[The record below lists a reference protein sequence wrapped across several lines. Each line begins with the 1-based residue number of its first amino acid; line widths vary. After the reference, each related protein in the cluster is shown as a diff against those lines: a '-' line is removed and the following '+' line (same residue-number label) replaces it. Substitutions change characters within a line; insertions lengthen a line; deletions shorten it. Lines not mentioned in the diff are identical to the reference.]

1 MAVAMT
7 LLVAGCSNS
16 PAATSEP
23 LSITVAQAPRDI
35 PAYDRD
41 EWGSWTDEDSDCQ
54 DTRQEVLVEESATT
68 VTFTD
73 TSQCRVASGEWTD
86 PYTDNQFT
94 VPGALEIDHMAPL
107 ANAHRSGGWMWS
119 DAKKRQYTNDLSYEG
134 HLIAVLA
141 SENRSKG
148 SSGPADWKP
157 PERDYW
163 CQYAIDWITIK
174 NTWQLTASEMEA
186 VSLTEMLNTC
196 TPSISLTVEAGRSQ
210 PTTMPSATPT
220 QAQQPD
226 PTPSAT
232 PTLTQQPD
240 PTPSATPTDEEVY
253 GSCEESE
260 AAGETRVLGSEGGG
274 HGFPKAKIPSARDG
288 DGDGIVCEKSSPLAS
303 TPSATPTPPQQPD
316 PTPEATPT
324 DGEVYGSCDE
334 AEAAGEQR
342 VRGSSGDGRGF
353 PQSRV
358 PSARDGDG
366 DGVVCEK

>member
-1 MAVAMT
+1 MAVF
-7 LLVAGCSNS
+7 VSRNES
-16 PAATSEP
+16 S
-23 LSITVAQAPRDI
+23 
-35 PAYDRD
+35 DRL
-41 EWGSWTDEDSDCQ
+41 
-54 DTRQEVLVEESATT
+54 LVEESATT

-232 PTLTQQPD
+232 PT
-240 PTPSATPTDEEVY
+240 DEEVY
-253 GSCEESE
+253 GSCEEAE
-260 AAGETRVLGSEGGG
+260 AAGETRVLGSEGDG

-303 TPSATPTPPQQPD
+303 TPTPTPTLQPD
-316 PTPEATPT
+316 PTPVATPT

-342 VRGSSGDGRGF
+342 VRGSNGDGRGF
-353 PQSRV
+353 PQSKI

-366 DGVVCEK
+366 DGVVCEE

>member
-7 LLVAGCSNS
+7 LLVAGRSNS
-16 PAATSEP
+16 PAATPEP

-41 EWGSWTDEDSDCQ
+41 EWGSWTDEDGDCQ

-86 PYTDNQFT
+86 PYTGNQFT

-107 ANAHRSGGWMWS
+107 ANAHRSGGWAWS
-119 DAKKRQYTNDLSYEG
+119 DVKKRQYTNDLSYEG
-134 HLIAVLA
+134 HLIAALA

-174 NTWQLTASEMEA
+174 NTWQLTASETEA
-186 VSLTEMLNTC
+186 ASLTEMLNTC
-196 TPSISLTVEAGRSQ
+196 TPSKSLTVQAVGSQ
-210 PTTMPSATPT
+210 PTTTPSATPT
-220 QAQQPD
+220 RAQQPD
-226 PTPSAT
+226 PTPSE
-232 PTLTQQPD
+232 
-240 PTPSATPTDEEVY
+240 TPTDEEVY
-253 GSCEESE
+253 GSCEEAE

-274 HGFPKAKIPSARDG
+274 HGFPKTKIPSARDG

-303 TPSATPTPPQQPD
+303 TPSATPTSAQQPE
-316 PTPEATPT
+316 PTPSATPT
-324 DGEVYGSCDE
+324 DGEVYDSCEE
-334 AEAAGEQR
+334 AEATGEQR
-342 VRGSSGDGRGF
+342 VQGSQGNGRGF
-353 PQSRV
+353 PASMV

>member
-16 PAATSEP
+16 PAATPEP

-86 PYTDNQFT
+86 PYTGNQFT

-107 ANAHRSGGWMWS
+107 ANAHRSGGWAWS
-119 DAKKRQYTNDLSYEG
+119 DMKKRQYTNDLSYEG
-134 HLIAVLA
+134 HLIAVRWPLKIDLKA
-141 SENRSKG
+141 AADQPIGNRLSVIIGVSTPSTGLPSRTHG
-148 SSGPADWKP
+148 S
-157 PERDYW
+157 
-163 CQYAIDWITIK
+163 
-174 NTWQLTASEMEA
+174 LTASETEA
-186 VSLTEMLNTC
+186 ASLTEMLNTC
-196 TPSISLTVEAGRSQ
+196 TPSISLTVQAVRSQ
-210 PTTMPSATPT
+210 PTT
-220 QAQQPD
+220 
-226 PTPSAT
+226 TPSAT
-232 PTLTQQPD
+232 PTLAQTTRPY
-240 PTPSATPTDEEVY
+240 TTSATPTDEEVY
-253 GSCEESE
+253 GSCEEAE

-274 HGFPKAKIPSARDG
+274 HGFPKTKIPSARDG

-303 TPSATPTPPQQPD
+303 TPSATPTSAQQPE
-316 PTPEATPT
+316 PTPSATPT

-342 VRGSSGDGRGF
+342 VQGSQGNGRGF
-353 PQSRV
+353 PASMV

-366 DGVVCEK
+366 DGVVCEE